1 MSFATPSA
9 GGGSA
14 SSTRRSERPAV
25 LEMDPLGVRVELLR
39 TEQETAG
46 ELLEFDVVGRARGFL
61 AQSHVHASQ
70 VERLEVIEGELKLVV
85 GRDEHLLREGDSM
98 EVQAGAAH
106 RQLPAGEGPGRI
118 RVQVRP
124 AGETEAFLERVAQL
138 CRDGQITRSGL
149 PRPLAGASLVRDFGD
164 SGHASSP
171 PVAVQRALSRLIL
184 ALARPS
190 RPYVFIDEW
199 DVAAPREAVFAAIA
213 DARTYPEWWRP
224 VYVDVE
230 ADGPARV
237 GSESRQ
243 HFKGRLPYDLRT
255 RSVVVAL
262 DAPHTVT
269 ADVDGDLRGRG
280 TWTLTPSA
288 SGTHVRFDWHV
299 HADRPLLRVL
309 TPLLRP
315 LFRWNH
321 DWAIARA
328 REGLESYA
336 LRHAATTTAHIAKAS

>member
-1 MSFATPSA
+1 M
-9 GGGSA
+9 
-14 SSTRRSERPAV
+14 
-25 LEMDPLGVRVELLR
+25 
-39 TEQETAG
+39 
-46 ELLEFDVVGRARGFL
+46 
-61 AQSHVHASQ
+61 
-70 VERLEVIEGELKLVV
+70 
-85 GRDEHLLREGDSM
+85 
-98 EVQAGAAH
+98 
-106 RQLPAGEGPGRI
+106 
-118 RVQVRP
+118 
-124 AGETEAFLERVAQL
+124 
-138 CRDGQITRSGL
+138 
-149 PRPLAGASLVRDFGD
+149 
-164 SGHASSP
+164 
-171 PVAVQRALSRLIL
+171 
-184 ALARPS
+184 
-190 RPYVFIDEW
+190 
-199 DVAAPREAVFAAIA
+199 
-213 DARTYPEWWRP
+213 
-224 VYVDVE
+224 
-230 ADGPARV
+230 
-237 GSESRQ
+237 
-243 HFKGRLPYDLRT
+243 PYDLRT